1 MPSPA
6 HRRKRYGVPAACY
19 RAAAFDVVVEV
30 EYDRAYPA
38 TVNHAENTRF
48 AAAVASD
55 VVGKDQVDDTA
66 PPAPWSEDFSFMLQV
81 RPGAYLEL
89 GQGIGPGL
97 HTPTFDF
104 NDEVAPIGAS
114 FFARLVERAQPS
126 DP

>member
-1 MPSPA
+1 
-6 HRRKRYGVPAACY
+6 
-19 RAAAFDVVVEV
+19 
-30 EYDRAYPA
+30 
-38 TVNHAENTRF
+38 
-48 AAAVASD
+48 
-55 VVGKDQVDDTA
+55 
-66 PPAPWSEDFSFMLQV
+66 MLQV

-114 FFARLVERAQPS
+114 FFAHLVERAQPS